1 MVFMKN
7 NKGKSLKKLK
17 ENLNES
23 LKDNDVTSSLKITE
37 TIMNMYPK
45 NIFGYENYIKIK
57 TDNYNKYI
65 NDEELKEVKKIYELG
80 YDVCTKNEKISFKK
94 EFDNYL
100 YDIKE
105 VENLKK
111 IKKEIVSKYVISNIF
126 SSALSICNQNLN
138 LSKLYNEYGIKLKSI
153 YDIINAVFLLL
164 CMIFNIIYS
173 NILLVITI
181 PFGIFG
187 IISIYS
193 FIEINFLKKGKRK
206 IEKEEYQAILNNEK
220 EKVVDI
226 KNELEKCIDAIS
238 FLEEQKKSSI
248 NKLPGAFSSNIM
260 AIINEDEKQI
270 AQNIYNSLE
279 ANNLALFYSLLE
291 KHTSLDAEDVNNII
305 ENFSSK
311 NSLLSNFIN
320 NKSTEKKN
328 KQNKVIYMKKI
339 SITNIIFLIISIV
352 VNIIC
357 ILAMVNKQINISFVP
372 FVFGTIIGIFRV
384 FLYNIDAGKH
394 ETVYETFK
402 DNLISTIFTS
412 SLTYNLIYGYYGNS
426 IKFVYNF
433 IKIPIIYLIIFIGFV
448 MFISILKYNYLL
460 KKLRS

>member
-1 MVFMKN
+1 
-7 NKGKSLKKLK
+7 
-17 ENLNES
+17 
-23 LKDNDVTSSLKITE
+23 
-37 TIMNMYPK
+37 
-45 NIFGYENYIKIK
+45 
-57 TDNYNKYI
+57 
-65 NDEELKEVKKIYELG
+65 
-80 YDVCTKNEKISFKK
+80 
-94 EFDNYL
+94 
-100 YDIKE
+100 
-105 VENLKK
+105 
-111 IKKEIVSKYVISNIF
+111 
-126 SSALSICNQNLN
+126 
-138 LSKLYNEYGIKLKSI
+138 
-153 YDIINAVFLLL
+153 
-164 CMIFNIIYS
+164 MIFNIIYS

-248 NKLPGAFSSNIM
+248 NKLQGAFSSIIM

>member
-17 ENLNES
+17 ENLNEY

-80 YDVCTKNEKISFKK
+80 YDVCTKKEKISFKK

-111 IKKEIVSKYVISNIF
+111 IKKDIVSKYVINNIF

-193 FIEINFLKKGKRK
+193 FIEVNFLKKGKRK

-226 KNELEKCIDAIS
+226 KNELDKCIDAIS
-238 FLEEQKKSSI
+238 FLEEQKRSSI
-248 NKLPGAFSSNIM
+248 NKLPGAFSSNITE
-260 AIINEDEKQI
+260 IINEDEKQI

-305 ENFSSK
+305 EKFSSK

-339 SITNIIFLIISIV
+339 NITNIMFLIISIV
-352 VNIIC
+352 FNIIC
-357 ILAMVNKQINISFVP
+357 ILAMLNKQINVNFMAFTI
-372 FVFGTIIGIFRV
+372 GIIIGIFRV

-426 IKFVYNF
+426 ISFVYNF
-433 IKIPIIYLIIFIGFV
+433 IKIPIIYLVIFIGFV